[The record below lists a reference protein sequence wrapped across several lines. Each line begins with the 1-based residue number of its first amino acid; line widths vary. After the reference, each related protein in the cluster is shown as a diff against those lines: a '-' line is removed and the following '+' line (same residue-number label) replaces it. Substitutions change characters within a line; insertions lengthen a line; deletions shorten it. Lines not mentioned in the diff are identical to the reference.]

1 MAKQTRIESVI
12 GDAIEKV
19 NAEIV
24 NRALAAIPQSAT
36 MGEIIDGFKAADF
49 AAELNS
55 LSVKDFMAAVG
66 AVPKK
71 RGPGRPKG
79 STAKADKPATKTMKG
94 RARNTRT
101 AAGREELV
109 RDVFAVLSANG
120 GQLGAET
127 IRAEVGGE
135 SPQVRRALQSLVDQ
149 KMVKRQGQARGTEY
163 HVA

>member
-12 GDAIEKV
+12 TGAIERV
-19 NAEIV
+19 NAEFV
-24 NRALAAIPQSAT
+24 NKALAAIPQSAT

-49 AAELNS
+49 AAELNA
-55 LSVKDFMAAVG
+55 LSVKEFLTAVG
-66 AVPKK
+66 GQPTK

-79 STAKADKPATKTMKG
+79 STAKAAVKTMKD

-109 RDVFAVLSANG
+109 RDVFAILSADG
-120 GQLGAET
+120 GQLGAESV
-127 IRAEVGGE
+127 RAEVGGE
-135 SPQVRRALQSLVDQ
+135 SVQVRRALQSLVDQ